1 MAYNLLL
8 DTEFENNTWNFIN
21 CRFEEGCLISKG
33 KVFGVE
39 QEIILADITK
49 LYFRFEYELESGLVG
64 KVMLGIQYKD
74 VLNITKKTPKEN
86 KHQIIS
92 LVEDP
97 KQKRSRNKNGFFS
110 E

>member
-1 MAYNLLL
+1 M
-8 DTEFENNTWNFIN
+8 
-21 CRFEEGCLISKG
+21 SSG

-49 LYFRFEYELESGLVG
+49 LYFRFEYEIENGLID

-74 VLNITKKTPKEN
+74 VLDITKKTPKQN

-92 LVEDP
+92 LVEEP
-97 KQKRSRNKNGFFS
+97 KQERIKLHLIFESTEDINRVKIEKPILIDLNYFNKS
-110 E
+110 TWVK